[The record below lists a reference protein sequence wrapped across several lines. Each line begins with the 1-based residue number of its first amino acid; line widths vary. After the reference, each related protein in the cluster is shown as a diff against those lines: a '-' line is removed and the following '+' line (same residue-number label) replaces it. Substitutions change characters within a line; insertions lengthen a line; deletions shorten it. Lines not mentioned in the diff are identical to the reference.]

1 MRCEAWADGREGGWE
16 SRNWDANFTPATQL
30 LCDLRVLSLC
40 SVLSGTLSLFV
51 VFK

>member
-16 SRNWDANFTPATQL
+16 SRNWDSNFTPATQQP
-30 LCDLRVLSLC
+30 CDLGVLSLC
-40 SVLSGTLSLFV
+40 SVPSGTLSLVV